1 MSLPRLLLLG
11 SSPANLLVLEAL
23 AKRKLPQA
31 DVVLVTTGT
40 VQLHS
45 GMVPGFIDGRYR
57 PDQIAIDL
65 KRLGGASGSRLIL
78 GKATRIDAKAKSLTL
93 EDGSSLSYDFISVAL
108 SDSSVVPPH
117 AHSSGTVEQV
127 TALVAAL
134 DALAAE
140 VRPEPRRVVVIG
152 ASEAGIELALCIR
165 ARLDRKGASDVI
177 ISVLDGRSEL
187 FGGRLPAWSDQ
198 VEKVL
203 ARHDITLKLGTG
215 AAEVG
220 TDFVRLSDGRVH
232 PTDIAVWA
240 PGPRAQPLFRESGLP
255 LDGHGLLL
263 LDDTLQV
270 QGAPELF
277 ATGEGTALIA
287 APRAPQSEASS
298 LRMGEVLVQNLA
310 ATLAGGEAGRKYR
323 SKDRDLTLLN
333 AGDGKALLFYGP
345 VATSGGWAM
354 RIKELMDRKY
364 MGRFARSGD
373 GTGTTG
379 GS

>member
-1 MSLPRLLLLG
+1 MTPRLLLLG

-23 AKRKLPQA
+23 AKHKLPAA
-31 DVVLVTTGT
+31 DAVLVSAES

-45 GMVPGFIDGRYR
+45 GMVPGFVEGRYR
-57 PDQIAIDL
+57 PDQIVIDL
-65 KRLGGASGSRLIL
+65 RRLCLAAGSQLVL
-78 GKATRIDAKAKSLTL
+78 GKAVRIDAKARNVIL
-93 EDGSSLSYDFISVAL
+93 EDGTTQSYDLISVAL
-108 SDSSVVPPH
+108 ADHGGIPPQ
-117 AHSSGTVEQV
+117 AHSSGTLQQV
-127 TALVAAL
+127 NALVSAL
-134 DALAAE
+134 DALASD
-140 VRPEPRRVVVIG
+140 VRPEPKRVVVIG
-152 ASEAGIELALCIR
+152 AGESGIELALCIR
-165 ARLDRKGASDVI
+165 ARLDQKGASNVI
-177 ISVLDGRSEL
+177 ISLFDGRSEL

-203 ARHDITLKLGTG
+203 GRHDITLKLGTG

-220 TDFVRLSDGRVH
+220 ADFVRLSDNRIH

-255 LDGHGLLL
+255 LDGHGLVL

-270 QGAPELF
+270 PGTPELF

-310 ATLAGGEAGRKYR
+310 TAMAGGEPGKKYR

-345 VATSGGWAM
+345 IAASGGWAM

-364 MGRFARSGD
+364 MGRFAGSGD
-373 GTGTTG
+373 GTGTSG

>member
-1 MSLPRLLLLG
+1 MTPRLLLLG

-23 AKRKLPQA
+23 AKRKLPPV
-31 DVVLVTTGT
+31 DVVLLTTES
-40 VQLHS
+40 VQLHG

-65 KRLGGASGSRLIL
+65 QRLCGSAGCRLL
-78 GKATRIDAKAKSLTL
+78 VGKASRIDAKTRSVSL
-93 EDGSSLSYDFISVAL
+93 EDGSSQSYDFISVAL
-108 SDSSVVPPH
+108 SDSSAIPPH
-117 AHSSGTVEQV
+117 AHSSATVEQV
-127 TALVAAL
+127 TALAAAL

-140 VRPEPRRVVVIG
+140 VRPEPKRVVVIG

-165 ARLDRKGASDVI
+165 ARLDRKGVSNVVM
-177 ISVLDGRSEL
+177 SVLDGRSEL
-187 FGGRLPAWSDQ
+187 FGGRLPAWSDR
-198 VEKVL
+198 VETEL

-220 TDFVRLSDGRVH
+220 ADFVRLSDGRVH

-240 PGPRAQPLFRESGLP
+240 PGPRAQPLFRESSLP

-270 QGAPELF
+270 QGIPELF

-298 LRMGEVLVQNLA
+298 LRMGEMLVQNLA
-310 ATLAGGEAGRKYR
+310 VALAGGDPGGKYR

-354 RIKELMDRKY
+354 RIKELLDRKY
-364 MGRFARSGD
+364 MGRFRRSGD
-373 GTGTTG
+373 GTGTSG